1 MAAMSA
7 ALTAGRIVVA
17 AASEASGARAWWEV
31 IPQTGELDAIADL
44 GLRGSGTPP
53 LDRNNPFVIKKKMQ
67 QNPFGGQKS
76 WNAQPAEEIRE
87 KRYLARQA
95 KAQAKADV
103 EAAEYRNRLAQP
115 KQAEARGGGSE
126 YAVLLVI
133 GAVAKIGVSVMSLA
147 RRRWLS
153 RGMALMRRGPPAWGL
168 LLSLGALATAAAQA
182 PAGRVPMGTGATIV
196 QTLSAAGGDRE
207 SVHRVRLAS
216 DLGLHYEWLL
226 QEVHPAG
233 DTVWQDFRYLEA
245 WSDLADA
252 KRLRAFHDPKAPEA
266 HPGYT
271 MHALSRAIYRR
282 LREGRSDSLQIMY
295 VDQVPGSEMLSSL
308 GFGGPRMTPVRWRGT
323 IAPATPGTVP
333 FPVLLN
339 GRRVRLPALHARG
352 DFTARQG
359 RWQSQ
364 LWILADSS
372 YPLILKW
379 VGGIRETGSVLQTT
393 RIDLPLAKVVG
404 DGTVEGDG
412 TLLTHGDGLM
422 LVEATPR
429 GVAAGGTDQSS
440 AGLERALAASCRVE
454 LPGIYFAFNSA
465 RLEPASDHAIAELA
479 AILGRH
485 PDWTGTL
492 EGHTDSIG
500 SVVANKALSE
510 RRVASVRARLVDQHK
525 VSPTRLRVV
534 GFGAARPREPN
545 STIEGRARNRRVELV
560 RECAAG
566 E

>member
-1 MAAMSA
+1 MGSPMLVTQCVMPRIHAPAA
-7 ALTAGRIVVA
+7 
-17 AASEASGARAWWEV
+17 
-31 IPQTGELDAIADL
+31 
-44 GLRGSGTPP
+44 
-53 LDRNNPFVIKKKMQ
+53 
-67 QNPFGGQKS
+67 
-76 WNAQPAEEIRE
+76 
-87 KRYLARQA
+87 
-95 KAQAKADV
+95 V
-103 EAAEYRNRLAQP
+103 ELAQQLGP
-115 KQAEARGGGSE
+115 GRLTRRAT
-126 YAVLLVI
+126 YA
-133 GAVAKIGVSVMSLA
+133 
-147 RRRWLS
+147 
-153 RGMALMRRGPPAWGL
+153 L
-168 LLSLGALATAAAQA
+168 LLSLGARATAGAQA
-182 PAGRVPMGTGATIV
+182 PPVRVPMGTGATIV

-226 QEVHPAG
+226 EEVHAAG
-233 DTVWQDFRYLEA
+233 DTVRQDFRYLEA
-245 WSDLADA
+245 WSDIADA
-252 KRLRAFHDPKAPEA
+252 KRLRAFHDSQAPEA

-295 VDQVPGSEMLSSL
+295 VDQLPGSELLSSF

-339 GRRVRLPALHARG
+339 GRRVRLPALHLRA
-352 DFTARQG
+352 DLTARQG
-359 RWQSQ
+359 RWQPQ

-379 VGGIRETGSVLQTT
+379 VGGFRETANVLQTT
-393 RIDLPLAKVVG
+393 RIDLPLAKVVVE
-404 DGTVEGDG
+404 GTVEGDG
-412 TLLTHGDGLM
+412 DGVLLTNGDGL
-422 LVEATPR
+422 LLAEAAPV
-429 GVAAGGTDQSS
+429 GVAPGGSDQSS

-465 RLEPASDHAIAELA
+465 QLQPASDRAIAELA
-479 AILGRH
+479 AILERH
-485 PDWTGTL
+485 PDWTATL

-500 SVVANKALSE
+500 TAAANKALSE

-525 VSPTRLRVV
+525 VSAARLRVA

-545 STIEGRARNRRVELV
+545 GTIEGRARNRRVELV
-560 RECAAG
+560 RECAAA